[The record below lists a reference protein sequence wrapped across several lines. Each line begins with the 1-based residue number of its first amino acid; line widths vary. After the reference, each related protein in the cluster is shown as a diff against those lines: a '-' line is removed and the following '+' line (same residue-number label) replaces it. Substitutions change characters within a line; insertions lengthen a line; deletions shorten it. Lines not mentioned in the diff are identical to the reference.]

1 MRRRTTAAGVAAVAL
16 ALPCLLPGAG
26 SAGETSHRGVSA
38 TAAAHAI
45 TLRARVR
52 RGPWRTA
59 LSIRLVRTSLIE
71 FSVCAL
77 WDTPA
82 AASFTCRTAP
92 GARLPAGTSL
102 RLEQHPVARALRQ
115 ADSPGWGMLATS
127 EEATLRA
134 ALSNTVSG
142 DRFGTVR
149 YRVTLRNAASKI
161 LVRSN
166 VFIVRWH
173 G

>member
-1 MRRRTTAAGVAAVAL
+1 MRRPTAVAGVAAVAL
-16 ALPCLLPGAG
+16 ALPCLLPGAV
-26 SAGETSHRGVSA
+26 SAGEASHRGVSA
-38 TAAAHAI
+38 TAAPHAI

-52 RGPWRTA
+52 RGPWRRA

-77 WDTPA
+77 WDKPA
-82 AASFTCRTAP
+82 VASFNCRSAP

-102 RLEQHPVARALRQ
+102 RLEQHPVARALRR

-127 EEATLRA
+127 AETTLRA

-161 LVRSN
+161 LVSSN

-173 G
+173 S

>member
-1 MRRRTTAAGVAAVAL
+1 MRRPAAAAGVAAAAL
-16 ALPCLLPGAG
+16 ALPCLLPGTVG
-26 SAGETSHRGVSA
+26 AGEASHTGVST

-52 RGPWRTA
+52 RGPWRRA

-77 WDTPA
+77 WDKPA
-82 AASFTCRTAP
+82 AASFNCTSARGT
-92 GARLPAGTSL
+92 RLPAGTSL
-102 RLEQHPVARALRQ
+102 RLEQHPVARALRR

-127 EEATLRA
+127 EEAALGA

-149 YRVTLRNAASKI
+149 YRVTLRNAAGKI

-166 VFIVRWH
+166 VLIVRWH

>member
-1 MRRRTTAAGVAAVAL
+1 MRGPTAAAGVAAVAL
-16 ALPCLLPGAG
+16 ALPCLLPGAV
-26 SAGETSHRGVSA
+26 SAGETPHSGVSA

-45 TLRARVR
+45 TLRARVG
-52 RGPWRTA
+52 RGPWRRA
-59 LSIRLVRTSLIE
+59 LSIRLVKTTLIE

-77 WDTPA
+77 WDKPA
-82 AASFTCRTAP
+82 AASFSCRSP
-92 GARLPAGTSL
+92 RGARLPAGTSL
-102 RLEQHPVARALRQ
+102 RLEQHPIARALKR

-127 EEATLRA
+127 GEAALGA

-142 DRFGTVR
+142 DRLGTVR
-149 YRVTLRNAASKI
+149 YRVTLRDGASKI

-166 VFIVRWH
+166 VFVVRWH